1 MWVINKPLL
10 NIGDITMDKEKEVK
24 ALLEI
29 KSKILDLIYK
39 GNTSKNQFDDFV
51 KEVATSLGCTAAGF
65 YFVNEWRKAY
75 VIEGEYHAELLS
87 LPAIIPIDEV
97 YRENHPLYVNK
108 KQGAYS
114 SKDGRLLIFFLQR
127 LDGLPE
133 YLVLLR
139 EDQQFKLSQPFMN
152 ELTDV
157 LSSYMLFKGKINEL
171 YDEKLHYT
179 ELFAFVER
187 FSFHRILKLDV
198 LLSEMLKILD
208 RLYPSFQYYLL
219 LTHDYEEINQLPVRD
234 LDYQEENSL
243 ALEAYVSGE
252 VTIEQTS
259 TDIVLY
265 APFLGSQGVYG
276 VLQVITKGIYA
287 IPKADQ
293 KYFGLIAKMTGA
305 IIENIQLHQQSQQL
319 IGDLQFINETSQ
331 QLNADLRFTETIHF
345 MTEQIKK
352 SFHAEEVGFFLSQD
366 GEKWTP
372 LSGSTS
378 FFFAKKSKAFVTYVQ
393 KLMLEKKDA
402 LFIGDLTIPHM
413 KASYRSL
420 MAVPMGNLGDMWG
433 FVVILHP
440 MPYYFPFDSF
450 KLLQALIHHT
460 TLAFKNSL
468 LREELEKL
476 VVTDHLTQLFS
487 RSYLDNQVEQSLKS
501 DEKGVLIL
509 IDIDDFKM
517 INDEYGH
524 QVGDDIL
531 IQVADI
537 IIHHIRVGDVGARWG
552 GEELAIYLPNVD
564 AKIGVSIA
572 RRLKEKVS
580 RLTSPNVSISC
591 GVSHWKANED
601 ESYATLFHRADV
613 ALYEAKNAG
622 KNKVVFLEKDR
633 D

>member
-1 MWVINKPLL
+1 
-10 NIGDITMDKEKEVK
+10 MDKEKEVK
-24 ALLEI
+24 ALLRI
-29 KSKILDLIYK
+29 KSKLLELIYK
-39 GNTSKNQFDDFV
+39 ESTSKHQFDIFV
-51 KEVATSLGCTAAGF
+51 KEVATSLGCVAAGF
-65 YFVNEWRKAY
+65 YFVNEWKKAY
-75 VIEGEYHAELLS
+75 VIEGEYQAELLP
-87 LPAIIPIDEV
+87 LPAFIPIDEI
-97 YRENHPLYVNK
+97 YREDHPFYADK
-108 KQGAYS
+108 KQGVYT
-114 SKDGRLLIFFLQR
+114 SKDGHLLIFLLQR
-127 LDGLPE
+127 LDGIPE
-133 YLVLLR
+133 YLVLLM
-139 EDQQFKLSQPFMN
+139 EDQQQLMLNQPFMN
-152 ELTDV
+152 KLTDV
-157 LSSYMLFKGKINEL
+157 LNSYVLFKGKMNEL
-171 YDEKLHYT
+171 YDKKLHYT

-198 LLSEMLKILD
+198 LLNELLEILQ

-243 ALEAYVSGE
+243 ALDAYVSGK

-265 APFLGSQGVYG
+265 APFIGSQGVYG
-276 VLQVITKGIYA
+276 VLQVITKGVYA

-293 KYFGLIAKMTGA
+293 KYFGLVAKMTGA

-378 FFFAKKSKAFVTYVQ
+378 FFFAKKSKDFVIHVQ

-402 LFIGDLTIPHM
+402 LFIGDLTIPHT

-420 MAVPMGNLGDMWG
+420 MAVPMGNLGAVWG

-531 IQVADI
+531 IQVSEI
-537 IIHHIRVGDVGARWG
+537 IIHHIRTSDVGARWG

-572 RRLKEKVS
+572 RRLKEQVS
-580 RLTSPNVSISC
+580 RLTSPGVSISC
-591 GVSHWKANED
+591 GVSHWKANDD